1 MTITTLESPPAQLLT
16 PEDVSNLL
24 GVPIGTLANWRY
36 LGRGPLFVR
45 LGRHVRYR
53 SEDLDTW
60 IEGCTVSRRRD
71 VIR

>member
-16 PEDVSNLL
+16 PEDGSHLL
-24 GVPIGTLANWRY
+24 GVPMGTLANWRY

-60 IEGCTVSRRRD
+60 IEDCTVSRRRD
-71 VIR
+71 VVR